1 MARINGLDLLRA
13 TAMLMGVLLHALV
26 LYLEPEDGSE
36 PVLWIGMLFL
46 WIHNWRMPLFF
57 MLAGFF
63 AALSLDRKSPMAFS
77 WDRLYRIG
85 FPIVLWWL
93 IVAPI
98 PLWSALRDGADLP
111 TLDHLWFLYYLVLMY
126 AVAVVI
132 RPLIPT
138 QIISLID
145 LSLRS
150 RWMLLLWAIPITAF
164 SIVGRDNGL
173 FNIQPE
179 YIGEIE
185 LGFFFFSVTFFCLG
199 WRLFHHQNLFSTIA
213 SLWWSIT
220 ALILALVAL
229 VSALTIWLAF
239 DEELT
244 SLASLLW
251 VNGLSSCATLLSIL
265 GLTGLCLRLVTAPSK
280 LLSFWVELSYPIYF
294 FHGLVV
300 FSLGEFFLETDWPA
314 FGAIAVNTVASTV
327 ISILLYFVFIRY
339 TPLSW
344 MFMGY
349 KKAWFR
355 WSKLR
360 WFYRGQKA

>member
-1 MARINGLDLLRA
+1 
-13 TAMLMGVLLHALV
+13 MLMGVLLHALV

-36 PVLWIGMLFL
+36 PAVWIGMLFL

-63 AALSLDRKSPMAFS
+63 AALSLDRKGPMAFS

-85 FPIVLWWL
+85 FPIVLWWV

-98 PLWSALRDGADLP
+98 PLLSALRDGTDLP

-126 AVAVVI
+126 AVAVVV

-138 QIISLID
+138 RIISLID

-150 RWMLLLWAIPITAF
+150 NWALLLWTIPTTAF
-164 SIVGRDNGL
+164 SVVGRDNGL

-179 YIGEIE
+179 YIGEFK
-185 LGFFFFSVTFFCLG
+185 LGFFFFSLTFFCLG
-199 WRLFHHQNLFSTIA
+199 WRLFHHQNLFSSLA
-213 SLWWSIT
+213 SLRWSIT

-229 VSALTIWLAF
+229 VSALMIWLAF

-244 SLASLLW
+244 SLSALLL
-251 VNGLSSCATLLSIL
+251 VNGLSSGATLLSIL
-265 GLTGLCLRLVTAPSK
+265 GLTGLCLNLVAAPSK
-280 LLSFWVELSYPIYF
+280 RLSFWVELSYPIYF
-294 FHGLVV
+294 FHALVV
-300 FSLGEFFLETDWPA
+300 FSLGDFFLNAKWPA
-314 FGAIAVNTVASTV
+314 FGAIAVNTAASIV
-327 ISILLYFVFIRY
+327 ISILLYYVFIRY
-339 TPLSW
+339 TPLGW

-360 WFYRGQKA
+360 WFFSKQSS

>member
-1 MARINGLDLLRA
+1 
-13 TAMLMGVLLHALV
+13 MLMGVLLHALV

-36 PVLWIGMLFL
+36 PAVWIGMLFL

-63 AALSLDRKSPMAFS
+63 AALSLYRKGPMAFS

-85 FPIVLWWL
+85 FPIVLWWV

-98 PLWSALRDGADLP
+98 PLLSALRDGTDLP

-126 AVAVVI
+126 AVAVVL

-138 QIISLID
+138 RIISLID

-150 RWMLLLWAIPITAF
+150 NWALLLWTIPITAF
-164 SIVGRDNGL
+164 SVVGRDNGL

-179 YIGEIE
+179 YIGEFK
-185 LGFFFFSVTFFCLG
+185 LGFFFFSLTFFCLG
-199 WRLFHHQNLFSTIA
+199 WRLFHHQNLFSTLA
-213 SLWWSIT
+213 SPRWSIT

-229 VSALTIWLAF
+229 VSALMIWLAF

-244 SLASLLW
+244 SLSTLLL
-251 VNGLSSCATLLSIL
+251 VNGLSSSATLLSIL
-265 GLTGLCLRLVTAPSK
+265 GLTGLCLNLVAAPSK
-280 LLSFWVELSYPIYF
+280 RLNFWVELSYPIYF
-294 FHGLVV
+294 FHALVV
-300 FSLGEFFLETDWPA
+300 FSLGDFFLNANWPA
-314 FGAIAVNTVASTV
+314 FSAIAVNTAASIV

-339 TPLSW
+339 TPLGW

-360 WFYRGQKA
+360 WFFSKQNS